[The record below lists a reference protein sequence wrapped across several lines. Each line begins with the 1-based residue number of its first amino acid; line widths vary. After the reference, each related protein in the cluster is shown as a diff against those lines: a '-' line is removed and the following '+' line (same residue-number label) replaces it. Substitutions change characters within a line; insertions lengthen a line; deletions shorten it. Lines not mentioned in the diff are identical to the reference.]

1 MRTAGFSS
9 ERALRGQ
16 RCADEAAT
24 HQFLRASAMRSTPAR
39 SGDSVL
45 HESAGPTPS
54 SDALDALDLA
64 GDELGVRRLLRGVS
78 ALAETRARRVEGAR
92 AARREDGGERRIR
105 AQDAP

>member
-16 RCADEAAT
+16 RCAGEAAT

-45 HESAGPTPS
+45 HESAGPGKS

-64 GDELGVRRLLRGVS
+64 GDELGVGRFLSDVS
-78 ALAETRARRVEGAR
+78 SHPESGRVEGAR
-92 AARREDGGERRIR
+92 AARREDGGRARRR
-105 AQDAP
+105 VQDAP